1 MKVEWARTP
10 WQKFKGL
17 MLRKEVKK
25 PLVLVIERESRFGAS
40 IHMMFMRF
48 PIDAV
53 FLDRHKKVVDIAHVL
68 WPWTFNYTPKVPAK
82 YVVEMKAGG
91 AKRIK
96 IGHGMKLD

>member
-17 MLRKEVKK
+17 MLRKEVKR
-25 PLVLVIERESRFGAS
+25 PLVLVMDRESRLGAS

-53 FLDRHKKVVDIAHVL
+53 FLDGDKRVVDIARL
-68 WPWTFNYTPKVPAK
+68 EPWALNYTPKKAAK
-82 YVVEMKAGG
+82 YVVEMKAGT
-91 AKRIK
+91 AKFK
-96 IGHGMKLD
+96 IGEKLELE

>member
-17 MLRKEVKK
+17 MLRKYVKR
-25 PLVLVIERESRFGAS
+25 PLVLVMERESRLGAS

-53 FLDRHKKVVDIAHVL
+53 FLDKERRVVDIARL
-68 WPWTFNYTPKVPAK
+68 EPWSFNYTPKKAAK
-82 YVVEMKAGG
+82 YVVEMAAGS
-91 AKRIK
+91 AKFK
-96 IGHGMKLD
+96 IGQRLELE